1 MLLAVM
7 CGMPYWVRT
16 TFALIGYALASAGT
30 AETVPIAVIAAAMP
44 NALTLTRG
52 RLDRNFARRAGSP
65 RARGSRFGPVLSQIA
80 GWTSPAPLTTGKCV
94 SKFHPAVRER
104 ERATKAKV
112 ESLSK
117 ETREASSLEGYE

>member
-1 MLLAVM
+1 L
-7 CGMPYWVRT
+7 T
-16 TFALIGYALASAGT
+16 AGK
-30 AETVPIAVIAAAMP
+30 
-44 NALTLTRG
+44 
-52 RLDRNFARRAGSP
+52 S
-65 RARGSRFGPVLSQIA
+65 
-80 GWTSPAPLTTGKCV
+80 V